1 MSKKGKI
8 IAIVSVITVVLI
20 IAITLIVLFVFP
32 GVLKKSNKKSEDKKV
47 EEETSKK
54 KLKED
59 DDEDEEKEEER
70 TSKKRKRRNKEETTE
85 EETTEE
91 ETTEEETTEEKTTEE
106 KTTEQETTKAQLD
119 VNNVE
124 LPVESDFD
132 WLTQVAESGYPTDSK
147 ILMTG
152 SEVNGMWKATFQYT
166 DVGQF
171 EEVTVKEYLTLE
183 IQAGDVAANII
194 VKPYLVKIDG
204 EEYTND
210 YGSEYSLDGRIDT
223 GSISVYGD
231 YANIDINVFYEYQGK
246 QYGFGMLTNPSGEK
260 SIVGLVRP

>member
-91 ETTEEETTEEKTTEE
+91 ETTEEETTEE

>member
-1 MSKKGKI
+1 MYMSKKGKI

-70 TSKKRKRRNKEETTE
+70 TSKKRKRRNK

>member
-91 ETTEEETTEEKTTEE
+91 ETTEE
-106 KTTEQETTKAQLD
+106 KTTEQETSKAQLD

-132 WLTQVAESGYPTDSK
+132 WLAQVAESGYPTDSK

-246 QYGFGMLTNPSGEK
+246 HMVLECSLIQVEK
-260 SIVGLVRP
+260 NQLWDLFVRSK

>member
-70 TSKKRKRRNKEETTE
+70 TSKKRKRRNK